1 MRAAALALALAHAL
15 PPAAGAADAPT
26 ARIVVQRQAL
36 AGFVYYDGKAVW
48 ERMKTGDLLTLVREP
63 ANPHDA
69 NAIRLEWKEHM
80 LGYVP
85 RKENADLA
93 RQMDHGARP
102 VTRITELA
110 RLPNGRHRISYE
122 ISIPLQ

>member
-1 MRAAALALALAHAL
+1 MRAAALALALPLAAG
-15 PPAAGAADAPT
+15 AGAGAADAPT

-36 AGFVYYDGKAVW
+36 AGFVYYDGSAVW

-69 NAIRLEWKEHM
+69 NAIRLVWREHM

-93 RQMDHGARP
+93 RQIDHGARP
-102 VTRITELA
+102 VTRITELT

-122 ISIPLQ
+122 ISVPLQ